1 MSNGVVSVT
10 LSVPDGLVT
19 GISYRG
25 IGNLLET
32 GNPENDRGYWDAIWL
47 GPGINGEQDR
57 LEGTSFEIVAN
68 NENGVEISFARR
80 WDSASRNGGAP
91 VNIDRRF
98 VMLRESPGFYIYT
111 ILERLEGFPG
121 VRMEENR
128 VVFKPRGDM
137 FHYMAVSDDRRRF
150 MPTPQ
155 DRQTGQKLDYP
166 EAVLLTRPSM
176 PGLRGEVD
184 DKYFYSSESKDIK
197 VHGWVCTNPPV
208 GFWMITASNE
218 FRTGGPL
225 KQELT
230 SHVGPTMITTFVSR
244 HYAGEDLDVKFEDG
258 EAWKKVLGPVFL
270 YLNSDPTAESDP
282 SVLWNDA
289 KERMNQE
296 VESWPYDFVHSVDY
310 MKSDQRG
317 IVKGRLFVHD
327 WFIDEQPVPASHAY
341 VGLAVQGSPGSWQRE
356 NKGYQFWTQADNDGN
371 FFIKSVTAGTYNLY
385 ATVPGRIGD
394 YKYEFDISIQP
405 GSGVGLGSLVYKP
418 PRNGATLWEIGV
430 ADRTAAEFYVPS
442 PSPTYKVNDFED
454 EMQNKFR
461 EYGLWKRY
469 TEIYPLRDLVYTI
482 GISDYTKDWFFAHV
496 TRELGNGTYGAT
508 TWRIVFEL
516 QSVNTASYYTL
527 QLALASAEQAE
538 LQVRV
543 NNEGA
548 QPPHFTTGVIGGDNA
563 IARHGIH
570 GLYWLFG
577 VRIEGAWLV
586 QGRNIIFLTQA
597 GASSPWRGVMYDYIR
612 LEGPDEF
619 RNTSYNNCNSISS
632 SFFLY
637 FFLFI
642 LFYMW
647 EMSRFRTL

>member
-1 MSNGVVSVT
+1 MKYFIDSLSINIRSRRKLYPATAHFKSLREFSVPFVATNTVDQYSKISETMRRELQLRRRFLDRRRWTLQDMIISLLLLFPAADQCSSHRRILVEAGVRLDVQGKEAVMSNGVVSVT

-356 NKGYQFWTQADNDGN
+356 NKGYQFWTQADTDGN

-405 GSGVGLGSLVYKP
+405 GLENMACGRDIQKYILLEILYTLLELVI
-418 PRNGATLWEIGV
+418 TLKTGFLLMSPGNWEMEHMEQPHG
-430 ADRTAAEFYVPS
+430 ELYS
-442 PSPTYKVNDFED
+442 SYKV
-454 EMQNKFR
+454 
-461 EYGLWKRY
+461 
-469 TEIYPLRDLVYTI
+469 
-482 GISDYTKDWFFAHV
+482 
-496 TRELGNGTYGAT
+496 
-508 TWRIVFEL
+508 
-516 QSVNTASYYTL
+516 
-527 QLALASAEQAE
+527 
-538 LQVRV
+538 
-543 NNEGA
+543 
-548 QPPHFTTGVIGGDNA
+548 
-563 IARHGIH
+563 
-570 GLYWLFG
+570 
-577 VRIEGAWLV
+577 
-586 QGRNIIFLTQA
+586 
-597 GASSPWRGVMYDYIR
+597 
-612 LEGPDEF
+612 
-619 RNTSYNNCNSISS
+619 
-632 SFFLY
+632 
-637 FFLFI
+637 
-642 LFYMW
+642 
-647 EMSRFRTL
+647 